1 MAAISP
7 AGLYAEPGRRKKL
20 TTPAALDVALAKND
34 VRSTVVA
41 EVPRPTLGAASAT
54 VRVALAPL

>member
-1 MAAISP
+1 VT
-7 AGLYAEPGRRKKL
+7 L
-20 TTPAALDVALAKND
+20 TKNE

-41 EVPRPTLGAASAT
+41 EVPRPTLGPASAT

>member
-1 MAAISP
+1 V
-7 AGLYAEPGRRKKL
+7 
-20 TTPAALDVALAKND
+20 TLAKNE

-41 EVPRPTLGAASAT
+41 EVPRPTLGPASAT